1 MLEPRVP
8 LSVIQDQTAT
18 SASPS
23 TRESWP
29 RADSLTQ
36 EIERLLELRRYGV
49 MATSRPDG
57 RAHAVPVAF
66 IHLDGRIWLGSAAET
81 RHLRNLMQNPAMS
94 LVVMGPSDDDD
105 HVALIVEGEGR
116 FASDIEAARAALDDG
131 RSKRFGHGLEWAD
144 VIFELVPM
152 RVFSHGRGRLD
163 V

>member
-1 MLEPRVP
+1 M
-8 LSVIQDQTAT
+8 SVIQDRTAT

-29 RADSLTQ
+29 PADSLTQ
-36 EIERLLELRRYGV
+36 GEIERLLELRRYAV

-81 RHLRNLMQNPAMS
+81 RHLRNLIQDPVMS

-116 FASDIEAARAALDDG
+116 FASDIEAARAALDDVW
-131 RSKRFGHGLEWAD
+131 SKRFGHGLEWAD

-152 RVFSHGRGRLD
+152 KVFSHGRGRLD